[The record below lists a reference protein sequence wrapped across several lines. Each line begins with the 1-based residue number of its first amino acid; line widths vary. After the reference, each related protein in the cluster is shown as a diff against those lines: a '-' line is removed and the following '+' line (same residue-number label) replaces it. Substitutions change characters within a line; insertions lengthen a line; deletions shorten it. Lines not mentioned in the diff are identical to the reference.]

1 MATPTIDAPKTTPP
15 GDEGPALYRRP
26 VSSREPEEL
35 HLLIADLTDE
45 ATRSRMREAL
55 WISVILHI
63 IFIFSVRQFPNLFP
77 GKSVA
82 LLTPEQVLQDKNREL
97 TYIEQPHDN
106 QRVTQK
112 PNTNKISDKDRIAS
126 TKNPQ
131 IDRRTLERLANN
143 RREGAPGQVNSPQS
157 APPQQQ
163 AQAQPSQQQLMANA
177 TPPNQQQQT
186 NPNPKLTEPQS
197 QQQRKPNIFAGAA
210 TPSSAVDQAV
220 REAARARGMGGQYG
234 GGPGIV
240 GNAARSDMEILTDT
254 MGVDFSSYLQRLRT
268 AIQLHWEPLIPEVA
282 RAPLSKQ
289 GVVRIEFVIS
299 KDGKVEGMRLD
310 GPSGDVSLDRAAWG
324 SIVGSNPFPPLPK
337 EFTGPVFAL
346 RVSFYY
352 NPSDA
357 ANLR

>member
-1 MATPTIDAPKTTPP
+1 MATPTIDAPKTNPP
-15 GDEGPALYRRP
+15 GDGPALYRRP
-26 VSSREPEEL
+26 ASSREPEEL

-45 ATRSRMREAL
+45 QSRSRMREAL
-55 WISVILHI
+55 WISIILHL
-63 IFIFSVRQFPNLFP
+63 IFIFSVHQFPKLFP
-77 GKSVA
+77 EKSVA
-82 LLTPEQVLQDKNREL
+82 LLTPEQVLQDKNHEL

-112 PNTNKISDKDRIAS
+112 PNTSKISDKDRIAS

-131 IDRRTLERLANN
+131 IDRRTLERLASN
-143 RREGAPGQVNSPQS
+143 RREGAPGQLTSPQS
-157 APPQQQ
+157 APPQPQ
-163 AQAQPSQQQLMANA
+163 AQQQPAQQMMANA
-177 TPPNQQQQT
+177 TPPNQQQEQT
-186 NPNPKLTEPQS
+186 NPNARLTEPQS
-197 QQQRKPNIFAGAA
+197 QSQRKPNIFGGASG
-210 TPSSAVDQAV
+210 PSTAVDQAV

-254 MGVDFSSYLQRLRT
+254 MGVDFSSYLQRLRI

-289 GVVRIEFVIS
+289 GMVRIEFVIS

-324 SIVGSNPFPPLPK
+324 AIVGSNPFPPLPK
-337 EFTGPVFAL
+337 EFSGPVFAL